1 MMAKGTKPKKP
12 ETAKHAGKPKEKP
25 TRDTRDSPAPNP
37 NGDSDIPDTST
48 RAEVEKIRPN
58 LKR

>member
-1 MMAKGTKPKKP
+1 MAKGEKSKKP
-12 ETAKHAGKPKEKP
+12 ETANPTRKPKEIP
-25 TRDTRDSPAPNP
+25 TRDTRDSPVPNP

-48 RAEVEKIRPN
+48 REEVEKIRPN

>member
-1 MMAKGTKPKKP
+1 MAKIEKSKKPTTAKPTRKPKD
-12 ETAKHAGKPKEKP
+12 KP
-25 TRDTRDSPAPNP
+25 TRDTRDSPVPNP

>member
-1 MMAKGTKPKKP
+1 MTKVEKSKKSETTKP
-12 ETAKHAGKPKEKP
+12 TGKPKDKP
-25 TRDTRDSPAPNP
+25 TRDTRDNPVPNP

-48 RAEVEKIRPN
+48 REEVEKIRPN

>member
-1 MMAKGTKPKKP
+1 MAKTEKSRKP
-12 ETAKHAGKPKEKP
+12 ETAKPTRKPKDKP
-25 TRDTRDSPAPNP
+25 TRDTRDSPEPNP

-48 RAEVEKIRPN
+48 REEVEKIRPN

>member
-1 MMAKGTKPKKP
+1 MAKTEKSRKP
-12 ETAKHAGKPKEKP
+12 ETAKPTRKPKDKS
-25 TRDTRDSPAPNP
+25 TRDTKDNPVPNP

-48 RAEVEKIRPN
+48 REEVEKIRPN